1 MNKFFKRL
9 FDIIASASGLIILS
23 PVFLILV
30 YLIRKN
36 LGSPVFFIQERPGKD
51 GRPFKMIKFRSMRDA
66 IDKDGNPL
74 PDSERLTDFGKK
86 LRATSLDELPELWNV
101 LKGEMSLVGPRP
113 LLMGYLPLYNEFQ
126 NRRHEMKPGVTGW
139 AQVNGRNALSWDEKF
154 SCDVW
159 YIDHYSFWLDMKIL
173 FLTVKKVFIKEGIS
187 AEGEATMPP
196 FTGNRKLA
204 VIGAGGHGKVVAELA
219 AALGT
224 YGEIVF
230 LDDRAQSSI
239 NGFPV
244 IGTTLLLENSLSPEQ
259 FDIAVAVGNNRIRR
273 QIAEKAAALG
283 FSLPV
288 LIHPGAYVSPSATVG
303 QGCVVMAKAVVQAD
317 SVLKDGVIVNTAATV
332 DHDCLLDAFVHISP
346 GTHLSG
352 NTRIGEESWIGTG
365 ACSRQQI
372 RIGSRATIGA
382 GAVVVRDVS
391 DGMTVAGN
399 PAKPLAGK
407 NTETLRS

>member
-9 FDIIASASGLIILS
+9 FDIVASASGLIILS

-86 LRATSLDELPELWNV
+86 LRAASLDELPELWNV

-126 NRRHEMKPGVTGW
+126 NRRHEMKPGITGW

-204 VIGAGGHGKVVAELA
+204 VIGAGGHGKVVSELA

-230 LDDRAQSSI
+230 LDDRAQGSI

-283 FSLPV
+283 FALPV

-303 QGCVVMAKAVVQAD
+303 QGGVVMAKAVVQAG

-346 GTHLSG
+346 GAHLSG
-352 NTRIGEESWIGTG
+352 NTHIGEESWIGTG

-382 GAVVVRDVS
+382 GAVIVCDIP

-399 PAKPLAGK
+399 PAKPLVGK
-407 NTETLRS
+407 NPETGTA